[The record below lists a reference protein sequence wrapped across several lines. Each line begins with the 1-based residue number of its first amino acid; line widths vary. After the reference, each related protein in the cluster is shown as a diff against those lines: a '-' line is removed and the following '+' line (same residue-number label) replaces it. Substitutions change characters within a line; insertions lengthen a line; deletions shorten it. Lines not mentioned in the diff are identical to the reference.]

1 MDEHWAT
8 RQPSLTD
15 VARLFDPARLTQA
28 RQVCKMSKTELHD
41 AVGVS
46 AAAIGQ
52 YERGEMKPR
61 AETIA
66 LLSDALRVPPGF
78 FAHGRPRAQV
88 EIAEASFRRLR
99 ATSLA
104 QQQQATAYVEQ
115 AWELS
120 CYLEESVEFPVLH
133 MPDWALADSQ
143 DTPDPVTAARA
154 MRTHWELGQEPIK
167 HLVYELEQHG
177 ILTVFFSMKQEGAP
191 DDKGRIDAF
200 STTALPRPMI
210 VLTPDKA
217 NDVMRHRF
225 SAAHELGH
233 IVLHHGRQ
241 GTDSQMERQADMFA
255 AEFLTPREIIGNQL
269 PRRLNFDKLEEISQW
284 WGVSVHSLVYRS
296 KELELISESTARRAY
311 MTLSS
316 SLRRPLSIRDFPGE
330 RPELLKNAIDLL
342 DTVDVPLTQIAADLQ
357 MTPKHIR
364 RLADIDDPQ
373 PKLTLVGNP
382 DDRRQTNPTATR
394 GDSSTSDIKEEGAD
408 MAHRSAISGR
418 YISTAAAARHPKT
431 SVTETGGNKSS
442 GVHNRSAITGKYISD
457 AAAARHP
464 NTSVTERGK

>member
-1 MDEHWAT
+1 MADLSTIGSAG
-8 RQPSLTD
+8 LTD
-15 VARLFDPARLTQA
+15 IARLFDPARLTQA
-28 RQVCKMSKTELHD
+28 RQICKLSKTELHQ

-66 LLSDALRVPPGF
+66 LLADALRVPPGF
-78 FAHGRPRAQV
+78 FAHGRPRAQID
-88 EIAEASFRRLR
+88 IAEASFRRLR
-99 ATSLA
+99 STSLA

-120 CYLEESVEFPVLH
+120 CYLEDSVEFPALDL
-133 MPDWALADSQ
+133 PGWALPDSD
-143 DTPDPVTAARA
+143 DTPDPVTAARSI
-154 MRTHWELGQEPIK
+154 RKHWDLGHGPIE
-167 HLVYELEQHG
+167 HLVYQLEQHG
-177 ILTVFFSMKQEGAP
+177 ILTVFFSMKQEGDP
-191 DDKGRIDAF
+191 DDKSRIDAF
-200 STTALPRPMI
+200 STTALPRPMV

-255 AEFLTPREIIGNQL
+255 AELLTPNDVIRDQL
-269 PRRLNFDKLEEISQW
+269 PGRLNFDKLEEISQW

-316 SLRRPLSIRDFPGE
+316 LPRRPLPIRDFPGE
-330 RPELLKNAIDLL
+330 RPELLKNAIELL
-342 DTVDVPLTQIAADLQ
+342 DTVGVTLTQIAADLQ
-357 MTPKHIR
+357 MSPRHVR
-364 RLADIDDPQ
+364 RLADIDDQQ
-373 PKLTLVGNP
+373 PKLTLVRP
-382 DDRRQTNPTATR
+382 QDDRRQTATR
-394 GDSSTSDIKEEGAD
+394 EDLASETKEKEGAD
-408 MAHRSAISGR
+408 MAKRSAISGR
-418 YISTAAAARHPKT
+418 YISNAAAARHPKT
-431 SVTETGGNKSS
+431 SVTESGGNKSS
-442 GVHNRSAITGKYISD
+442 GDHSRSAISGRYITG

-464 NTSVTERGK
+464 STSVTEHGK